1 MNEAIAVSHAELE
14 VRDFIVKVYHWMTA
28 GLALTGGV
36 AYYMSA
42 HEPLIRALTQNMALF
57 IVLLVVEVVA
67 VFCLAAWVHRMSSTT
82 AMAVFLSYAALN
94 GVTLSVIFLVYT
106 SSSIANAFFVT
117 AGTFG
122 IMSVYGYTTKTDL
135 TSVGNLCLQG
145 LFGII
150 IASVA
155 NFFIHSA
162 AIYWITTYAGV
173 IVFTGLTAYD
183 TQKIKEMNVP
193 ADEGTE
199 EETKD
204 AISGALALY
213 LDFINLFLDILRIM
227 GKRRD

>member
-1 MNEAIAVSHAELE
+1 MNEAIALPHAELE
-14 VRDFIVKVYHWMTA
+14 VRSFVVKVYQWMSA

-36 AYYMSA
+36 AYYMA
-42 HEPLIRALTQNMALF
+42 VHEPLIRALTQNMVLF
-57 IVLLVVEVVA
+57 IVLLVVEVLA
-67 VFCLAAWVHRMSSTT
+67 VFFLAAWVHRMSS
-82 AMAVFLSYAALN
+82 AMAMTIFLSYAALN

-122 IMSVYGYTTKTDL
+122 VMSVYGYTTKTDL
-135 TSVGNLCLQG
+135 TSVGNLCMQG

-150 IASVA
+150 IASFA
-155 NFFIHSA
+155 NFFIHSP

-173 IVFTGLTAYD
+173 LVFTGLTAYD
-183 TQKIKEMNVP
+183 TQKIKAMNVP